1 MQTHFIILILRQSV
15 AEPSVAAKKIYHFS
29 PKNVAINITQV
40 FYMVCQVWWI
50 SRSQIIN

>member
-15 AEPSVAAKKIYHFS
+15 AEPSVAAKK
-29 PKNVAINITQV
+29 VAINITQL
-40 FYMVCQVWWI
+40 FYMVCQVWWL